1 MKVKRFFPEEIGFL
15 AIAII
20 SVTAIFLGLRQLG
33 KWQYWELLAFDQMLK
48 WRTDT
53 AIDERLLVVAITEE
67 DIRRQQQWPVSD
79 RILAQVLRNLQKD
92 KPQSIGLDIYR
103 DIPVAPGHEELQ
115 QELKQPNLFVVRNI
129 DTIIGTPAPPQS
141 SPEQIGFNDIPL
153 DPDGVV
159 RRNVLF
165 AETEEGDT
173 LSSFSLLIALNYLYN
188 QGITPRGSEKN
199 PAYLRLG
206 EETFVPLL
214 PNSGGY
220 QKIDAGGYQVLLNY
234 RNRNNPAQ
242 TVTFSQVLT
251 GDIDPNLVKNKI
263 VLIGTTA
270 ISLRDTFFTPYRKS
284 GQNIPGVMVH
294 GHLISQ
300 FLDSATGSRRLFWY
314 WTEKQEILWLVLWI
328 IMGGVTGFLFRHP
341 IAVFLA
347 ISSGVIIILSTGMIL
362 FLNAGWIPIAAPAL
376 GFIFTIG
383 IVVTHQSYQDYQKQ
397 QTVMKLLGQ
406 NTSPEIATAL
416 WEQRENLLTSGKLPG
431 VSLTATLLFL
441 DIKGFSTIS
450 EIMTPENL
458 LEWLNQSL
466 EAIAHEIVNHKGIIN
481 KFTGDGVMAVF
492 GVPIPRKNPL
502 EIAQDA
508 QNSVN
513 CALAIGDYLA
523 ILNQKCQQENLPLM
537 QMRIGIYTGEV
548 VAGSLGGKDRMEYG
562 VIGDTVNTASRLES
576 CDKDNQPCDCRI
588 LIGKE
593 TLAYL
598 DDNFQVESWGEKELK
613 GKKQMISVYRI
624 MGKNNIS

>member
-1 MKVKRFFPEEIGFL
+1 MKRKRFFPEDLGFV
-15 AIAII
+15 AIAILC
-20 SVTAIFLGLRQLG
+20 VTAIFLGLRQVG

-48 WRTDT
+48 WRRDLPQ
-53 AIDERLLVVAITEE
+53 DERLLVVAITEE

-79 RILAQVLRNLQKD
+79 QVLAQVLKNIQKYQ
-92 KPQSIGLDIYR
+92 PQSIGLDIYR
-103 DIPVAPGHEELQ
+103 DIPVNPGHEQLK
-115 QELKQPNLFVVRNI
+115 QELKKPNLFVVRNI
-129 DTIIGTPAPPQS
+129 DTIIGTPAPPSS

-165 AETEEGDT
+165 AETEKGET
-173 LSSFSLLIALNYLYN
+173 LPSFSLLIAFNYLQN
-188 QGITPRGSEKN
+188 QQITPQGSEKN
-199 PAYLRLG
+199 PDYLQLG
-206 EETFVPLL
+206 QAVFEPLTQK
-214 PNSGGY
+214 SGGY

-234 RNRNNPAQ
+234 RNRNNPAK
-242 TVTFSQVLT
+242 TITFSQVLE
-251 GDIDPNLVKNKI
+251 GKFDPKLVKDRI

-270 ISLRDTFFTPYRKS
+270 ISLRDTFFTPYNKS
-284 GQNIPGVMVH
+284 GKNIPGVMLH
-294 GHLISQ
+294 GHLLSQ
-300 FLDSATGSRRLFWY
+300 LLDAATGKRPLFWY
-314 WTEKQEILWLVLWI
+314 WTEKQEIFWLIFWI
-328 IMGGVTGFLFRHP
+328 VVGGITGFLFRHP

-347 ISSGVIIILSTGMIL
+347 ISGGVIIILTTGMIL
-362 FLNAGWIPIAAPAL
+362 FLNGGWIPITTPVM

-383 IVVTHQSYQDYQKQ
+383 MVVTHQSYQDYQKQ

-416 WEQRENLLTSGKLPG
+416 WEQRDNLLTSGKLPG

-450 EIMTPENL
+450 EIMTPKNL
-458 LEWLNQSL
+458 LNWLNQSL
-466 EAIAHEIVNHKGIIN
+466 EKMASEIVSYKGVIN
-481 KFTGDGVMAVF
+481 KFTGDGLMAVF
-492 GVPIPRKNPL
+492 GVPIPRKNRQ

-508 QNSVN
+508 QNCVN
-513 CALAIGDYLA
+513 CALAIGEYLDS
-523 ILNQKCQQENLPLM
+523 LNLKCQRDNLPLM

-548 VAGSLGGKDRMEYG
+548 VAGSLGGKDRIEYG

-576 CDKDNQPCDCRI
+576 CDKDNQPSDCRI

-598 DDNFQVESWGEKELK
+598 DDKFIVESWGEKELK
-613 GKKQMISVYRI
+613 GKKQMVSVYRVI
-624 MGKNNIS
+624 GKKIDN